1 MIPGS
6 FEYLI
11 SQSCDSLQNIHLIPM
26 EEFKNETIFYIYC
39 LISYV
44 LLLLMRHWQPSN
56 ETILCSVPSEW
67 ARNIHL
73 GLFGLG

>member
-1 MIPGS
+1 
-6 FEYLI
+6 
-11 SQSCDSLQNIHLIPM
+11 M